1 MQLRRATAD
10 DAIKDAQAILEVH
23 YAAVHGAGP
32 KSPWQYYDDSILQ
45 AWSPE
50 VNAERVDSWV
60 TRLKEKPDFE
70 LITVA
75 EVDQK
80 IVGFSSFAP
89 KLNELYACYVKP
101 EAGGRQVGQALLAD
115 IESQCRSMKLGWLTL
130 DASLNA
136 EAFYLANGYQADG
149 LGSHAL
155 PGGLEMRCVRMYKF
169 LD

>member
-1 MQLRRATAD
+1 MLLRLATID
-10 DAIKDAQAILEVH
+10 DARSILEVH
-23 YAAVHGAGP
+23 YAAVHANGP
-32 KSPWQYYDDSILQ
+32 KSPWQYYDDGILQ

-50 VNAERVDSWV
+50 VNDERVKSWV
-60 TRLKEKPDFE
+60 SRLKEKPDFE

-75 EVDQK
+75 EEDQK
-80 IVGFSSFAP
+80 LIGFSSFAP
-89 KLNELYACYVKP
+89 TLNELYACYVRP
-101 EAGGRQVGQALLAD
+101 EAGGRKVGQALLAE
-115 IESQCRSMKLGWLTL
+115 IESQCRSIRLGWLTL

-155 PGGLEMRCVRMYKF
+155 PGGMEMRCVRMYKF